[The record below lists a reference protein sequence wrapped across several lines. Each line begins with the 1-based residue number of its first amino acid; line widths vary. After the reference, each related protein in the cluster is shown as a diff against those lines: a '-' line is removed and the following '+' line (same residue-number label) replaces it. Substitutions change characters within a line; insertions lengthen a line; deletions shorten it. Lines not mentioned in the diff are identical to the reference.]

1 MNNNNY
7 KIVQSTFF
15 DYLGFKRLQDDNG
28 AVVISVDV
36 QEIHKDENGHIA
48 SGIHYT
54 LLDVALGTAV
64 SEKENGFTLTI
75 DLHVQLFDL
84 NQCEKLICRGYPVN
98 INGNIGNGR
107 GDIFDENGVL
117 IASGMATFKVIQ
129 NNA

>member
-1 MNNNNY
+1 MNNNY
-7 KIVQSTFF
+7 MTAQSTFF
-15 DYLGFKRLQDDNG
+15 DYLGFKRLKDDHEV
-28 AVVISVDV
+28 VVISMDV

-84 NQCEKLICRGYPVN
+84 NQCEKLICKGYHVN

-107 GDIFDENGVL
+107 GDIFDEYGVL
-117 IASGMATFKVIQ
+117 VASGMATFKVIQ
-129 NNA
+129 NTA